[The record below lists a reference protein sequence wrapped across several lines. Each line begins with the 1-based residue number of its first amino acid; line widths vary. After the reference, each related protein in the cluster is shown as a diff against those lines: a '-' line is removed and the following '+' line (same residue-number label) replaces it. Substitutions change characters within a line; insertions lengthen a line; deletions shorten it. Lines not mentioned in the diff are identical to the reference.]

1 LSKVRGVGGSRKV
14 ACKGEESKEEPE
26 ASVAEEEEEGAE
38 LDVR

>member
-1 LSKVRGVGGSRKV
+1 MGGSRKV

-26 ASVAEEEEEGAE
+26 ASVVEDEGAE